1 MKAPEQQS
9 GIFDEAEPAR
19 LQMIVS
25 RGIILLLF
33 MLLGWSFFAKID
45 EVAIAGGVVVPQEQ
59 LKLIQHLE
67 GGVVEEINVSEGDI
81 VKVDQVLMK
90 LNLGAGGISADEK
103 KAELD
108 ALFLSRSRL
117 RAEVNESQPLFDEE
131 IAARQPGIVS
141 AELAAYEGRRQEH
154 EQALKVRSK
163 GIQQRKLE
171 VAELKAKQRALK
183 RDLVIQKQQVD
194 VSDELLAKG
203 LSSKIEHLHVLEKYE
218 ASRGEVAILKQAVP
232 RATSALEQAS
242 LEKQEVKRQYQ
253 RRALDELTV
262 VERQIARLM
271 EILTRADDQVK
282 RTSIKSPIEGV
293 VKRMRHTT
301 LGGVVKSGEV
311 IMEIVPISDNL
322 VIEAQLSPVD
332 RGYVRAGQSVVVK
345 VTTYDYARYGGL
357 EGTVTRIGADSQKDP
372 NTGVDYFDVIA
383 KTNKIFLGDNPEELN
398 ITPGM
403 EATVEINTG
412 SRTVMSYLISPVLK
426 IRDESFRE
434 R

>member
-1 MKAPEQQS
+1 MKVPEKQS
-9 GIFDEAEPAR
+9 KIFDEAEPAR

-33 MLLGWSFFAKID
+33 MLLVWSFFAKID

-81 VKVDQVLMK
+81 VKIGQVLMK
-90 LNLGAGGISADEK
+90 LNLGAGGISAEEK

-108 ALFLSRSRL
+108 SLFLTRSRL
-117 RAEVNESQPLFDEE
+117 RAEVDGSQPVFDKA
-131 IAARQPGIVS
+131 IAKRQSGMVN
-141 AELAAYEGRRQEH
+141 AELAAYEGRRKEH
-154 EQALKVRSK
+154 EQSLQVRSN

-194 VSDELLAKG
+194 LSDELLAKG
-203 LSSKIEHLHVLEKYE
+203 LSSKIEHLQVMEKYE
-218 ASRGEVAILKQAVP
+218 ASRGEVEILKQAVP
-232 RATSALEQAS
+232 RAKSALEQAS
-242 LEKQEVKRQYQ
+242 LEKQEIKGQYQ
-253 RRALDELTV
+253 RRALDELAV
-262 VERQIARLM
+262 VERQIARLT
-271 EILTRADDQVK
+271 EFLTRVDDQVK
-282 RTSIKSPIEGV
+282 RTSVKSPIGGV

-301 LGGVVKSGEV
+301 LGGVVKPGEV

-412 SRTVMSYLISPVLK
+412 TRTVMSYLIAPVLK